1 MSTGERPA
9 TRTDGRRHRADGE
22 RSRQAILNT
31 AASLA
36 TVQGL
41 DGLSI
46 GLLAEHVGMSKSG
59 LYAHF
64 GSKEELQL
72 ATVDTALEIFTRE
85 VTEPALAAPEGIAR
99 VLGLCEAFLSYLER
113 RVFPGGCFFIS
124 AAAELDAKHGPVSD
138 HLRDVY
144 GGILEGFAEIIERAR
159 ELGEIDA
166 GEDVAQLVFEIDS
179 LLLGANIAYVFFG
192 DQGALDRARLAIN
205 ERLDRA
211 AAPRRAPARS
221 GSRAARRTTTG

>member
-1 MSTGERPA
+1 
-9 TRTDGRRHRADGE
+9 
-22 RSRQAILNT
+22 
-31 AASLA
+31 
-36 TVQGL
+36 
-41 DGLSI
+41 
-46 GLLAEHVGMSKSG
+46 MSKSG

-72 ATVDTALEIFTRE
+72 ATVDTALAIFTRE
-85 VTEPALAAPEGIAR
+85 VTEPALASPEGIAR

-166 GEDVAQLVFEIDS
+166 DEDVAQLVFEIDS

-192 DQGALDRARLAIN
+192 DTASLDRARLAIRV
-205 ERLDRA
+205 RLGRA
-211 AAPRRAPARS
+211 TPTRSTARGGPRAKS
-221 GSRAARRTTTG
+221 SKTD